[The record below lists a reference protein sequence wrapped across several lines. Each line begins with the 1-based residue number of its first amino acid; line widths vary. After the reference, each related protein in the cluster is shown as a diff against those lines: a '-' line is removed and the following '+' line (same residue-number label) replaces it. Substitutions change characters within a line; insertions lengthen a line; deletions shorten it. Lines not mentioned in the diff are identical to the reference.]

1 MNWNPWPKADE
12 KGLARYVLPSIG
24 EKVKVRPSGGRSAAD
39 LHAAGD
45 YRALTRAIYE
55 ALCQRD
61 IHWSRA
67 SYHPDSKSQVIRHPE
82 SILNGSGEGTCLDL
96 ALLFAGVLLGY
107 GLLPLVVVLDGH
119 ALVAVSLTSER
130 RKSDS
135 TQREQSIDD
144 GGEGTW
150 WVDSGV
156 LNDSKVLKHLVDRG
170 TYEIIE
176 CTGFS
181 RTIDSTI
188 NSFPEDRGR
197 VDGLLS
203 WQQAVSAG
211 RAQLEVTTRAFRFA
225 VDPGYLQDILKIGIH
240 LSEPYSAK
248 LELDDGAARRLLKS
262 SRRLFD
268 DLTRQMA
275 GPKSDQSNLAAAAAS
290 MYVRREC
297 QDELLRKLVTP
308 GSQPQILS
316 GEAGHGK
323 SSLLWDLTR
332 ELSSAPQV
340 TALLISSGWLSPTGH
355 EPPLFSILEV
365 IESTRSFRASHSNV
379 VVLLDTAD
387 LLLHN
392 ENSVHRTH
400 ELIES
405 LVELS
410 VGVIVAVRPQEQQEL
425 REGLG
430 QITSLGAF
438 SATERDRAVAALMKR
453 HFPHY
458 PEEQGLE
465 LVKKAVARGLA
476 VVEISESPF
485 LLKLLFE
492 LAGDVLPSM
501 EIDITG
507 LYRQYWERR
516 IKSDFRGMVGVPSKD
531 LTALAGHAGIAMLA
545 EGTPEPQNFALDM
558 ALSQIRQHLH
568 LPESGIDDD
577 LATLVQRGVLI
588 RDGERTRYM
597 HQTLFEY
604 CAAMGLAYRGGSR
617 ELIRLVNIAFD
628 FPEDYFIGTVLEQLL
643 TIMAGQPSA
652 RAVVTKELDRLLKSN
667 NDALKQLGVLSWVHD
682 PSIVADIETPLRSLP
697 STAVIRF
704 VRIIPRVWGM
714 NISDLRFAFGL
725 VWNRKE
731 SSCKHEVVRA
741 LGRLAR
747 SQPLEIAELV
757 KELKCIEYFTSAG
770 RVTLS
775 NPRQLFDLVFALGK
789 VAPDMVS
796 ESVLRLFGAIEYPE
810 SRILLI
816 NLVAEHWG
824 AIGSQSLHDEIIVML
839 RQEQAENDDERGR
852 SVRDAL
858 GALLFAFWTNQEGV
872 ETESKAEA
880 NAAWVS
886 RAAEIRESL
895 VADPRD
901 VVAGAGLFALA
912 RHLCSDDLTEEHIRR
927 VLDEIWAIED
937 LQAQRKLV
945 SNLLAPLLIE
955 DGLARQV
962 LVPKLAEQLDQLPV
976 TPNADVLS
984 PAQSWASVARS
995 VLEDERLDPEVIRA
1009 VVSRMTLRCEELW
1022 LSRDYLVSLL
1032 SQAVR
1037 GNIPSAR
1044 EAIREIAADPEVLGP
1059 ADQTKF
1065 ANECLRHASKDPAL
1079 TLAYVAVAT
1088 HRGDTGGISV
1098 AVRDAS
1104 LAEAFK
1110 QEKTRLAGFVEV
1122 RLRGNDTEQRQAL
1135 NLWSRLQRA
1144 RVVDVSLEDLV
1155 GVMPTLRHP
1164 TVKASAL
1171 SMVPL
1176 TVSAHPGDYDAA
1188 VEFLGRFVAVQDGIT
1203 VTPAESSRS
1212 NKPGVLD
1219 AAAASLRLVLAE
1231 HGPPSCWPMLRAL
1244 IATPKH
1250 TGKEP
1255 HEASVFLAGNK
1266 FIRRTFDVNGGNF
1279 AVGCFIDLGALIPT
1293 LGFRHAQIE
1302 AASNCLYSAAQ
1313 LIIRESSAD
1322 ALGVLVRSLP
1332 QHPRHL
1338 AEVISRL
1345 SLHLRRTTVRPIFEE
1360 MLTHG
1365 RLGILADYISHNL
1378 RNNFVGVV
1386 GGALPELLE
1395 PA

>member
-1 MNWNPWPKADE
+1 LSWNPWPKADE
-12 KGLARYVLPSIG
+12 KELARYVLPGIADRI
-24 EKVKVRPSGGRSAAD
+24 KVRPVNGRPAAD
-39 LHAAGD
+39 LLAAGD
-45 YRALTRAIYE
+45 YGALTQAIYE
-55 ALCQRD
+55 ALCQSD

-67 SYHPDSKSQVIRHPE
+67 SYHPASESQIVRHPE
-82 SILNGSGEGTCLDL
+82 TILNGSGEGTCLDL
-96 ALLFAGVLLGY
+96 ALLLAGVLLGY
-107 GLLPLVVVLDGH
+107 GLLPLVVVLEGH
-119 ALVAVSLTSER
+119 ALIAVSLTTDR

-135 TQREQSIDD
+135 TQREQSFDE
-144 GGEGTW
+144 GGEGSW

-156 LNDSKVLKHLVDRG
+156 LYEPEVLKRLIDDGV
-170 TYEIIE
+170 YEIIE

-181 RTIDSTI
+181 RTVDSPFT
-188 NSFPEDRGR
+188 SFPEDRGR
-197 VDGLLS
+197 IGGLLP
-203 WQQAVSAG
+203 WQRAISAG
-211 RAQLEVTTRAFRFA
+211 REQLELTARAFRFA
-225 VDPGYLQDILKIGIH
+225 IDPGYLQDILKIGVH
-240 LSEPYSAK
+240 QLDSYSAK
-248 LELDDGAARRLLKS
+248 PDDSTARRLLKS
-262 SRRLFD
+262 SNRLFD

-275 GPKSDQSNLAAAAAS
+275 GPKSDHPELAESAAS

-297 QDELLRKLVTP
+297 QDELIRKLMAP

-332 ELSSAPQV
+332 ELTSSWKV
-340 TALLISSGWLSPTGH
+340 TALLVSSSWLSPTGH

-365 IESTRSFRASHSNV
+365 IESTRSLRASHSNV

-392 ENSVHRTH
+392 QNSVHRTH

-410 VGVIVAVRPQEQQEL
+410 VGVIIAVRPQEQQEL

-438 SATERDRAVAALMKR
+438 SPAERDRAVAALMKR
-453 HFPHY
+453 HFPQY

-465 LVKKAVARGLA
+465 LVRKAVARGLA

-516 IKSDFRGMVGVPSKD
+516 IKSDFRGMVGVVSKD
-531 LTALAGHAGIAMLA
+531 LTALAGHTGIAMLA

-558 ALSQIRQHLH
+558 ALGQIRQHLR
-568 LPESGIDDD
+568 LPESRIDDD
-577 LATLVQRGVLI
+577 LATLVQRGVLV

-604 CAAMGLAYRGGSR
+604 CAAMGLARRSGTR
-617 ELIRLVNIAFD
+617 ELIRLVKIAFD

-643 TIMAGQPSA
+643 TILAEQPSA
-652 RAVVTKELDRLLKSN
+652 RAAVTGELNRLLASD
-667 NDALKQLGVLSWVHD
+667 NDALKQLGVLSWVHHPD
-682 PSIVADIETPLRSLP
+682 IVADIEPALSSLP
-697 STAVIRF
+697 STAVVRF

-714 NISDLRFAFGL
+714 NIGDLRFAFGL

-731 SSCKHEVVRA
+731 SSCKHEVIRA

-747 SQPLEIAELV
+747 SQPSAIANLV
-757 KELKCIEYFTSAG
+757 QELKCIEYFTSEG

-789 VAPDMVS
+789 AAPDMVAD
-796 ESVLRLFGAIEYPE
+796 SVLRLLGAIEYPE

-816 NLVAEHWG
+816 NLVAEHWE
-824 AIGSQSLHDEIIVML
+824 AFGSPSLHDAIIELL

-858 GALLFAFWTNQEGV
+858 GALLYAFRTSQESS
-872 ETESKAEA
+872 ETDAR
-880 NAAWVS
+880 AAWLS
-886 RAAEIRESL
+886 AATGICESL
-895 VADPRD
+895 VADPWD
-901 VVAGAGLFALA
+901 VAAGAGLFALA
-912 RHLCSDDLTEEHIRR
+912 RHLCSDELTEEHIKR
-927 VLDEIWAIED
+927 VLDHVWAIED

-945 SNLLAPLLIE
+945 SNLLAPLLIQ
-955 DGLARQV
+955 DGLARQI
-962 LVPKLAEQLDQLPV
+962 LIPKLAELLDHLPV

-984 PAQSWASVARS
+984 VAQSWASVARS
-995 VLEDERLDPEVIRA
+995 VLEDERLDPDVIRA
-1009 VVSRMTLRCEELW
+1009 VVSRMTIRCEELW
-1022 LSRDYLVSLL
+1022 FSRDYLVSLL

-1037 GNIPSAR
+1037 GDISSAR
-1044 EAIREIAADPEVLGP
+1044 KAVGEIAANPGILGP

-1065 ANECLRHASKDPAL
+1065 VNECIRHASRDPAL

-1088 HRGDTGGISV
+1088 HRGDTGAISV

-1104 LAEAFK
+1104 LADAFK
-1110 QEKTRLAGFVEV
+1110 QEKLRLEGFVEA
-1122 RLRGNDTEQRQAL
+1122 RLRGNDVEQRQAL

-1144 RVVDVSLEDLV
+1144 HVVDASLQDLIQ
-1155 GVMPTLRHP
+1155 VMPTLRHP
-1164 TVKASAL
+1164 TAKASAL

-1176 TVSAHPGDYDAA
+1176 TVSAQPGDYDAA
-1188 VEFLGRFVAVQDGIT
+1188 VEFLESFVAVEAGIT
-1203 VTPAESSRS
+1203 VTPALSPRA

-1231 HGPPSCWPMLRAL
+1231 HGPPACWPMLKAL
-1244 IATPKH
+1244 IAAPKH
-1250 TGKEP
+1250 TGNEP
-1255 HEASVFLAGNK
+1255 HEASVFIAGSK
-1266 FIRRTFDVNGGNF
+1266 FIKRTFHANDEKF
-1279 AVGCFIDLGALIPT
+1279 AVECFTDMGALITT
-1293 LGFRHAQIE
+1293 LGFRHAQVE
-1302 AASNCLYSAAQ
+1302 AASNCLYSSAQ
-1313 LIIRESSAD
+1313 LIIRESAPD
-1322 ALGVLVRSLP
+1322 ALGVLVRALP
-1332 QHPRHL
+1332 QQPRHL

-1345 SLHLRRTTVRPIFEE
+1345 SLHLRRTTVRPIFED
-1360 MLTHG
+1360 MLARG
-1365 RLGILADYISHNL
+1365 LLDDLADYVSHNL
-1378 RNNFVGVV
+1378 RSNFVGVV
-1386 GGALPELLE
+1386 GGALPDLLE